1 MMLKRFL
8 KLIPVTL
15 IAASLLLAG
24 CNDAP
29 GAGQGAAAKAAAAP
43 VSIAAIATEA
53 KGFTVG
59 STMSARTVYVFFDAQ
74 CPHCATLWNNAKP
87 LRPQVKFVWIPVG
100 LINPSSTAQG
110 ATLLAAQDPVALMDE
125 HETSLQAK
133 RGGIRA
139 DSNIDA
145 QKAMVAKNTELFNR
159 FGFASVP
166 AIVGKHAQT
175 GDLVTQEGA
184 LPASALAAF
193 LGLQAPAQ

>member
-1 MMLKRFL
+1 MMFKRSF
-8 KLIPVTL
+8 KLLPATL

-29 GAGQGAAAKAAAAP
+29 GTASGAASKAAAAP

-53 KGFTVG
+53 KGFTAG

-74 CPHCATLWNNAKP
+74 CPHCATLWDNAKP
-87 LRPQVKFVWIPVG
+87 LRSQAKFVWIPVG

-125 HETSLQAK
+125 HEASLQAK
-133 RGGIRA
+133 RGGISA
-139 DSNIDA
+139 GSNIDA
-145 QKAMVAKNTELFNR
+145 QKAMVTKNTELFNR

-166 AIVGKHAQT
+166 TIVGTHAQT
-175 GDLVTQEGA
+175 GALVTQEGA
-184 LPASALAAF
+184 SPTPALAAT

>member
-1 MMLKRFL
+1 MMFKRCL
-8 KLIPVTL
+8 KLFSATL

-24 CNDAP
+24 CNEAP
-29 GAGQGAAAKAAAAP
+29 STASGSSTKAAAAP
-43 VSIAAIATEA
+43 VSMAAIATEA

-59 STMSARTVYVFFDAQ
+59 SAMSARTVYVFFDAQ
-74 CPHCATLWNNAKP
+74 CPHCGTLWNTAKP
-87 LRPQVKFVWIPVG
+87 LVSQTKFVWIPVG

-133 RGGIRA
+133 RGGISA
-139 DSNIDA
+139 GSNIDA
-145 QKAMVAKNTELFNR
+145 QKAMVTKNTELFNR

-166 AIVGKHAQT
+166 TIVGTHAQT
-175 GDLVTQEGA
+175 GALVTQEGA
-184 LPASALAAF
+184 SPTPALATF